1 MQVEIVTPLG
11 EQYTGD
17 AVKLEVPGLLGEMGI
32 LPGHR
37 DLLAALGTGIC
48 RIFEAEH
55 ADPIKILLDEG
66 YVQVSAASRI
76 IIVTEQAET
85 KDDIDVDKTR
95 DALGRARS
103 ELSGTREDVGTR
115 TWQTRRHAVALHEA
129 RLRLVDAL

>member
-11 EQYTGD
+11 EQYTGE
-17 AVKLEVPGLLGEMGI
+17 AVKLDVPGLLGEMGI

-48 RIFEAEH
+48 RIYEAEH

-66 YVQVSAASRI
+66 YVQVSYANRI

-85 KDDIDVDKTR
+85 RDDIDVDRTR
-95 DALGRARS
+95 DDLGRARS
-103 ELSGTREDVGTR
+103 ELAGTREDLGTR
-115 TWQTRRHAVALHEA
+115 TWQTRRHAVALAEA